1 MAMNIEDLTGIIGG
15 FRSYNSG
22 TDTKDTKDTIKAA
35 PKKETVAK
43 KTVKSVNT
51 ANPGFD
57 GPVNKKKVTV
67 NAHPTQKPVVES
79 VVESVKGTEPIDP
92 FVASSSKK
100 TTSTFR
106 SPVSVDDLEKS
117 KAKVQAVVDA
127 LKKSKTSTLKS
138 KEAYKEATLGRKG
151 EYDSVDNVIEAY
163 NKAGD
168 LGEVAVH
175 ETPEER
181 YFATFVNNGSRKTY
195 TGNAFSRY
203 TGKEIGDKV
212 STRNYKIGDERKSVS
227 YKVPEGAELFRKD
240 SLTGDPVYM
249 LRLSDGTEV
258 PAEEAT
264 EQEHDEYKSR
274 VREVDEI
281 KNAFNFAAGMNK
293 AVSRAAYAA
302 AMNNFMSEANLSD
315 EQVDTLLDKLDDSTL
330 DKFRVAT
337 AMDQDPILMENLQ
350 KARQQEGKMAKAA
363 VALYDKFYSAA
374 LDKLVQAA
382 GRDTLKKA
390 KKEDRELRRIHD
402 KAYDKY
408 LDSLGD
414 PRERTVDVE
423 YDSSVAPGYNYTFNV
438 HGSINGSGTA
448 GIFVGRVEDSLP
460 GETMRDGEGGHVP
473 IPEGSKILR
482 LYRYT
487 KDYGAGA
494 KPVMGALLDLDHFG
508 GDYDKARD
516 AAVNAIKG
524 GLEGHTGTLEESDKL
539 ENLKIRQAQ
548 KDYVREYIDKQ
559 AKDLYEEEFG
569 KALESTGKTIEGED
583 VRTGLTDKQRANLI
597 RRIARFGLSIDPNTD
612 KVVDIDD
619 PRAIKWEKLAQYESA
634 KKQLIG
640 KMTED
645 QILWELKHERGEISD
660 EEYQTRYD
668 PDGRYIYTEKS
679 AGGKGKTY
687 AKSAEALSKAKTN
700 SKDSRFKKKTAVKER
715 RGAQGSM
722 ESLGNLG
729 ALFSAARGGELTG
742 LKEEKKR

>member
-22 TDTKDTKDTIKAA
+22 TGTKDTKDT
-35 PKKETVAK
+35 PKPT
-43 KTVKSVNT
+43 NT
-51 ANPGFD
+51 Y
-57 GPVNKKKVTV
+57 
-67 NAHPTQKPVVES
+67 
-79 VVESVKGTEPIDP
+79 
-92 FVASSSKK
+92 VASSSKRVK
-100 TTSTFR
+100 EPFHS
-106 SPVSVDDLEKS
+106 SVSADDLEKS
-117 KAKVQAVVDA
+117 KAKVRAVVEA
-127 LKKSKTSTLKS
+127 LKKSKTDALKS

-163 NKAGD
+163 NKADD

-181 YFATFVNNGSRKTY
+181 YFASFVNNGSRKTY

-212 STRNYKIGDERKSVS
+212 STRNYKIGDKRKSVS

-281 KNAFNFAAGMNK
+281 KNAFNFAAGINK

-302 AMNNFMSEANLSD
+302 AMNDFMSEANLSD
-315 EQVDTLLDKLDDSTL
+315 EQVDILLDKLDDSTL
-330 DKFRVAT
+330 SKFRVAT
-337 AMDQDPILMENLQ
+337 EMDQDPILMENLQ
-350 KARQQEGKMAKAA
+350 KARQQGGKMAKAA
-363 VALYDKFYSAA
+363 TTLYDKFYAA
-374 LDKLVQAA
+374 AIDKLVQAA
-382 GRDTLKKA
+382 GRDALKKA
-390 KKEDRELRRIHD
+390 KKEDRELRRVHAKEYD
-402 KAYDKY
+402 AY
-408 LDSLGD
+408 LNSLGD
-414 PRERTVDVE
+414 PRERTVGVK
-423 YDSSVAPGYNYTFNV
+423 SSVAPGYDYTFSV

-448 GIFVGRVEDSLP
+448 GTFVGRVEDSLP
-460 GETMRDGEGGHVP
+460 GETMRDGNGGHVP

-742 LKEEKKR
+742 FKEEKKR

>member
-22 TDTKDTKDTIKAA
+22 TDTKDTTKPTNTYVVSNSKGV
-35 PKKETVAK
+35 KE
-43 KTVKSVNT
+43 
-51 ANPGFD
+51 P
-57 GPVNKKKVTV
+57 
-67 NAHPTQKPVVES
+67 
-79 VVESVKGTEPIDP
+79 
-92 FVASSSKK
+92 
-100 TTSTFR
+100 FR
-106 SPVSVDDLEKS
+106 SSVSADDLEKS
-117 KAKVQAVVDA
+117 KAKVRAVVEA
-127 LKKSKTSTLKS
+127 LKKSKTDALKS

-163 NKAGD
+163 NKADD

-181 YFATFVNNGSRKTY
+181 YFASFVNNGSRKAY
-195 TGNAFSRY
+195 TGKAFSRY
-203 TGKEIGDKV
+203 TGKEIGGKV
-212 STRNYKIGDERKSVS
+212 STRNYKIGDERKSVSYKVPEGAELFRKDS

-281 KNAFNFAAGMNK
+281 KNAFNFAASMNK

-302 AMNNFMSEANLSD
+302 AMNDFMSEANLSD

-330 DKFRVAT
+330 SKFRVAT
-337 AMDQDPILMENLQ
+337 EMDQDPILMENLQ
-350 KARQQEGKMAKAA
+350 KARRQRGKMAKAA
-363 VALYDKFYSAA
+363 TALYDKFYAA
-374 LDKLVQAA
+374 AIDKLVQAA
-382 GRDTLKKA
+382 GRDALKNA
-390 KKEDRELRRIHD
+390 KKEDRELRSVHAKEYD
-402 KAYDKY
+402 AY
-408 LDSLGD
+408 LNSLGD
-414 PRERTVDVE
+414 PRERIADVK
-423 YDSSVAPGYNYTFNV
+423 SSVVPGYDYTFSV

-448 GIFVGRVEDSLP
+448 GTFVGRVEDSLP
-460 GETMRDGEGGHVP
+460 GETMRDGNGGRVP

-494 KPVMGALLDLDHFG
+494 KPVMEALLDLDHFG
-508 GDYDKARD
+508 GDYDKAMD

-548 KDYVREYIDKQ
+548 KDYVREYIGKQ

-569 KALESTGKTIEGED
+569 KPLESMGKTIEGED

-597 RRIARFGLSIDPNTD
+597 RRIARFDLSIDPSTD

-619 PRAIKWEKLAQYESA
+619 PRAIKWEKLAQYKSA

-645 QILWELKHERGEISD
+645 QILWELKHKRGEISD

-687 AKSAEALSKAKTN
+687 AKSAEALSKAKAN

-742 LKEEKKR
+742 FKEEKKR

>member
-22 TDTKDTKDTIKAA
+22 TDTKDTKDTTK
-35 PKKETVAK
+35 PTNTYVVSNSKGVKE
-43 KTVKSVNT
+43 
-51 ANPGFD
+51 P
-57 GPVNKKKVTV
+57 
-67 NAHPTQKPVVES
+67 
-79 VVESVKGTEPIDP
+79 
-92 FVASSSKK
+92 
-100 TTSTFR
+100 FR
-106 SPVSVDDLEKS
+106 SSVSADDLEKS
-117 KAKVQAVVDA
+117 KAKVRAVVEA
-127 LKKSKTSTLKS
+127 LKKSKTDALKS

-163 NKAGD
+163 NKADD

-181 YFATFVNNGSRKTY
+181 YFASFVNNGSRKAY
-195 TGNAFSRY
+195 TGKAFSRY
-203 TGKEIGDKV
+203 TGKEIGGKV

-281 KNAFNFAAGMNK
+281 KNAFNFAASMNK

-302 AMNNFMSEANLSD
+302 AMNDFMSEANLSD

-330 DKFRVAT
+330 SKFRVAT
-337 AMDQDPILMENLQ
+337 EMDQDPILMENLQ
-350 KARQQEGKMAKAA
+350 KARRQRGKMAKAA
-363 VALYDKFYSAA
+363 TALYDKFYAA
-374 LDKLVQAA
+374 AIDKLVQAA
-382 GRDTLKKA
+382 GRDALKNA
-390 KKEDRELRRIHD
+390 KKEDRELRSVHAKEYD
-402 KAYDKY
+402 AY
-408 LDSLGD
+408 LNSLGD
-414 PRERTVDVE
+414 PRERIADVK
-423 YDSSVAPGYNYTFNV
+423 SSVVPGYDYTFSV

-448 GIFVGRVEDSLP
+448 GTFVGRVEDSLP
-460 GETMRDGEGGHVP
+460 GETMRDGNGGRVP

-494 KPVMGALLDLDHFG
+494 KPVMEALLDLDHFG
-508 GDYDKARD
+508 GDYDKAMD

-548 KDYVREYIDKQ
+548 KDYVREYIGKQ

-569 KALESTGKTIEGED
+569 KPLESMGKTIEGED

-597 RRIARFGLSIDPNTD
+597 RRIARFDLSIDPSTD

-619 PRAIKWEKLAQYESA
+619 PRAIKWEKLAQYKSA

-645 QILWELKHERGEISD
+645 QILWELKHKRGEISD

-687 AKSAEALSKAKTN
+687 AKSAEALSKAKAN

-742 LKEEKKR
+742 FKEEKKR

>member
-22 TDTKDTKDTIKAA
+22 TKDTKDTIK
-35 PKKETVAK
+35 PT
-43 KTVKSVNT
+43 NT
-51 ANPGFD
+51 Y
-57 GPVNKKKVTV
+57 
-67 NAHPTQKPVVES
+67 
-79 VVESVKGTEPIDP
+79 
-92 FVASSSKK
+92 VASSSKGIK
-100 TTSTFR
+100 EPFHS
-106 SPVSVDDLEKS
+106 SVSADDLEKS
-117 KAKVQAVVDA
+117 KAKVRAVVEA
-127 LKKSKTSTLKS
+127 LKKSKTDALKS

-163 NKAGD
+163 NKADD

-181 YFATFVNNGSRKTY
+181 YFASFVNNGSRKTY

-212 STRNYKIGDERKSVS
+212 NTRNYKIGDERKSVS

-302 AMNNFMSEANLSD
+302 AMNDFMSGANLSD
-315 EQVDTLLDKLDDSTL
+315 EQVDILLDKLDDSTL
-330 DKFRVAT
+330 SKFRVAT
-337 AMDQDPILMENLQ
+337 EMDQDPILMENLR
-350 KARQQEGKMAKAA
+350 KARRQGGKMAKAA
-363 VALYDKFYSAA
+363 TALYDKFYAA
-374 LDKLVQAA
+374 AIDKLVQAA
-382 GRDTLKKA
+382 GRDALKKA
-390 KKEDRELRRIHD
+390 KEEDRDLRSIHAKEYD
-402 KAYDKY
+402 AY
-408 LDSLGD
+408 LNSLGD
-414 PRERTVDVE
+414 PRERTVDVK
-423 YDSSVAPGYNYTFNV
+423 SSVAPGYDYTFNV

-448 GIFVGRVEDSLP
+448 GTFVGRIEDSLP
-460 GETMRDGEGGHVP
+460 GETMRDGEGGRVP

-524 GLEGHTGTLEESDKL
+524 GLEGHTGTLEESDTL

-548 KDYVREYIDKQ
+548 KDYVRGYIDKQ

-597 RRIARFGLSIDPNTD
+597 RRIARFGLSIDPSTD

-619 PRAIKWEKLAQYESA
+619 PRALKWEKLAQYESA

-645 QILWELKHERGEISD
+645 QILWELKHKRGEISD
-660 EEYQTRYD
+660 KEYQTRYD

-687 AKSAEALSKAKTN
+687 AKSAEALSKAKAN

>member
-22 TDTKDTKDTIKAA
+22 TGTKDTKDTKDITK
-35 PKKETVAK
+35 PT
-43 KTVKSVNT
+43 NT
-51 ANPGFD
+51 Y
-57 GPVNKKKVTV
+57 
-67 NAHPTQKPVVES
+67 
-79 VVESVKGTEPIDP
+79 
-92 FVASSSKK
+92 VASSSKRVK
-100 TTSTFR
+100 EPFR
-106 SPVSVDDLEKS
+106 SSVSADDLEKS
-117 KAKVQAVVDA
+117 KAKVRAVVEA
-127 LKKSKTSTLKS
+127 LKKSKTDALKS
-138 KEAYKEATLGRKG
+138 KEAYKGATLGRKG

-163 NKAGD
+163 NKADD

-181 YFATFVNNGSRKTY
+181 YFASFVNNGSRKAY
-195 TGNAFSRY
+195 TGKAFSRY
-203 TGKEIGDKV
+203 TGKEIGGKV
-212 STRNYKIGDERKSVS
+212 STRNYKIGDERKSVSYKVPEGAELFRKDS

-274 VREVDEI
+274 VREIDEI
-281 KNAFNFAAGMNK
+281 KNAFNFAASMNK

-302 AMNNFMSEANLSD
+302 AMNDFMSEANLND

-330 DKFRVAT
+330 SKFRVAT
-337 AMDQDPILMENLQ
+337 EMDQDPILMENLQ

-363 VALYDKFYSAA
+363 TALYDKFYAA
-374 LDKLVQAA
+374 ATDKLVQAA
-382 GRDTLKKA
+382 GRDALKKA
-390 KKEDRELRRIHD
+390 KKEDRELRRIHAKEYD
-402 KAYDKY
+402 AY
-408 LDSLGD
+408 LNSLGD
-414 PRERTVDVE
+414 PRERTVDVK
-423 YDSSVAPGYNYTFNV
+423 SSVAPGYDYTFSV

-448 GIFVGRVEDSLP
+448 GTFVGRVEDSLP
-460 GETMRDGEGGHVP
+460 GETMRDGNGGRVP

-494 KPVMGALLDLDHFG
+494 KPVMEALLDLDHFG

-569 KALESTGKTIEGED
+569 KALTSMGKTIEGED

-687 AKSAEALSKAKTN
+687 AKSAEALDKAKAN

-742 LKEEKKR
+742 FKEEKKR

>member
-1 MAMNIEDLTGIIGG
+1 MAIDMSDLTGIIGE

-22 TDTKDTKDTIKAA
+22 ADTEDTKDTIKAE
-35 PKKETVAK
+35 PKKEPVVK
-43 KTVKSVNT
+43 KTVTPVNT

-67 NAHPTQKPVVES
+67 NAHPTQKPVAEP
-79 VVESVKGTEPIDP
+79 VKETAHIDP
-92 FVASSSKK
+92 FVASNSKK
-100 TTSTFR
+100 ATSTFH
-106 SPVSVDDLEKS
+106 SPVSADDLKKS

-127 LKKSKTSTLKS
+127 LKKSKTGALKS
-138 KEAYKEATLGRKG
+138 KEVYKEATLGRKG

-163 NKAGD
+163 NRADD

-315 EQVDTLLDKLDDSTL
+315 EQVDALLDKLDDSTL

-337 AMDQDPILMENLQ
+337 EMDQDPILMENLQ

-363 VALYDKFYSAA
+363 VALYDKFYDTAI
-374 LDKLVQAA
+374 DKLVQAA
-382 GRDTLKKA
+382 GRDALKKV
-390 KKEDRELRRIHD
+390 KKEDRELRRTHD

-408 LDSLGD
+408 LDNLGD
-414 PRERTVDVE
+414 PKERTVNVE
-423 YDSSVAPGYNYTFNV
+423 YDSSVAPGYNYTFKVN
-438 HGSINGSGTA
+438 GSINGSGTA
-448 GIFVGRVEDSLP
+448 GTFVGRIEDSLP
-460 GETMRDGEGGHVP
+460 GETMRDGEGGRVP

-482 LYRYT
+482 LYRY
-487 KDYGAGA
+487 KEDSGAGA

-569 KALESTGKTIEGED
+569 KPLESTGKTKEGEE

-597 RRIARFGLSIDPNTD
+597 RRIARFGLSIDPSTD

-619 PRAIKWEKLAQYESA
+619 PRAIKWEKLAQYKSA
-634 KKQLIG
+634 KNQLIG

-679 AGGKGKTY
+679 AGGKGKAY
-687 AKSAEALSKAKTN
+687 AKSAEALSKAKAN
-700 SKDSRFKKKTAVKER
+700 SKDSRLKKKTAVKER

-742 LKEEKKR
+742 FKEEKKR

>member
-1 MAMNIEDLTGIIGG
+1 MAMNIEDITGIVGG

-22 TDTKDTKDTIKAA
+22 TDTKDTKDTTK
-35 PKKETVAK
+35 PT
-43 KTVKSVNT
+43 NT
-51 ANPGFD
+51 Y
-57 GPVNKKKVTV
+57 
-67 NAHPTQKPVVES
+67 
-79 VVESVKGTEPIDP
+79 
-92 FVASSSKK
+92 VASSSKGVK
-100 TTSTFR
+100 EPFR
-106 SPVSVDDLEKS
+106 SSVSADDLEKS
-117 KAKVQAVVDA
+117 KAKVQAVVEA
-127 LKKSKTSTLKS
+127 LKKSKTGALKS
-138 KEAYKEATLGRKG
+138 KEAYKGATLGRKG

-163 NKAGD
+163 NKADD

-181 YFATFVNNGSRKTY
+181 YFASFVNNGSRKTY

-227 YKVPEGAELFRKD
+227 YKVPKGAKLFRKVSDGTDGTEGVELFRKD

-264 EQEHDEYKSR
+264 EQERDEYKSR

-281 KNAFNFAAGMNK
+281 KNAFNFAASMNK
-293 AVSRAAYAA
+293 AISRAAYAA

-315 EQVDTLLDKLDDSTL
+315 KQADTLLDKLDDSTL

-337 AMDQDPILMENLQ
+337 EMDQDPILMENLQ

-363 VALYDKFYSAA
+363 VALYDKFYAA
-374 LDKLVQAA
+374 AIDKLVQAA
-382 GRDTLKKA
+382 GRDALKQA
-390 KKEDRELRRIHD
+390 KKEDRELRRIHAKEYD
-402 KAYDKY
+402 AY
-408 LDSLGD
+408 LNSLGD
-414 PRERTVDVE
+414 PRERVAKVKS
-423 YDSSVAPGYNYTFNV
+423 SSVPGYDYTFSV
-438 HGSINGSGTA
+438 QGSINGSGTA
-448 GIFVGRVEDSLP
+448 GTFVGRIEDSLP
-460 GETMRDGEGGHVP
+460 GETMRDGNGGRVP

-487 KDYGAGA
+487 KDGGAGA

-508 GDYDKARD
+508 GDYAKARD
-516 AAVNAIKG
+516 AAVNAITG
-524 GLEGHTGTLEESDKL
+524 GLEGHTGTLEESDRL

-569 KALESTGKTIEGED
+569 KALESTGKTKEGEE
-583 VRTGLTDKQRANLI
+583 VRTGLTDKQRASLI

-687 AKSAEALSKAKTN
+687 AKSAEALSKAKAN

-742 LKEEKKR
+742 FKEEKKR

>member
-1 MAMNIEDLTGIIGG
+1 MAMNIEDITGIVGG

-22 TDTKDTKDTIKAA
+22 TGTKDTKDTKDTTK
-35 PKKETVAK
+35 PT
-43 KTVKSVNT
+43 NT
-51 ANPGFD
+51 YA
-57 GPVNKKKVTV
+57 V
-67 NAHPTQKPVVES
+67 
-79 VVESVKGTEPIDP
+79 
-92 FVASSSKK
+92 SSSKRVK
-100 TTSTFR
+100 EPFHS
-106 SPVSVDDLEKS
+106 SVSAEDLEKS
-117 KAKVQAVVDA
+117 KAKVRAVVEA
-127 LKKSKTSTLKS
+127 LKKSKTDALKS
-138 KEAYKEATLGRKG
+138 KETYKEATLGRKG
-151 EYDSVDNVIEAY
+151 EYDSVDNAIEAY
-163 NKAGD
+163 NKADD

-203 TGKEIGDKV
+203 TGKELGGKV
-212 STRNYKIGDERKSVS
+212 NTRNYKIGDERKSVS

-264 EQEHDEYKSR
+264 EQEHDEYKGR
-274 VREVDEI
+274 VKEVDEI

-293 AVSRAAYAA
+293 AISRAAYAA
-302 AMNNFMSEANLSD
+302 AMNNFMSEANLND
-315 EQVDTLLDKLDDSTL
+315 EQADILLDKLDDSTL
-330 DKFRVAT
+330 NKFRVAT
-337 AMDQDPILMENLQ
+337 EMDQDPILMENLQ

-363 VALYDKFYSAA
+363 VALYDKFYDAA
-374 LDKLVQAA
+374 IDKLVQAA
-382 GRDTLKKA
+382 GRDALKKA
-390 KKEDRELRRIHD
+390 KKEDRELRRIHAKEYD
-402 KAYDKY
+402 AY
-408 LDSLGD
+408 LNSLGD
-414 PRERTVDVE
+414 PRERTVDVK
-423 YDSSVAPGYNYTFNV
+423 SSVAPGYDYTFNV

-448 GIFVGRVEDSLP
+448 GTFVGRVEDSLP
-460 GETMRDGEGGHVP
+460 GETMRDGNGGRVP
-473 IPEGSKILR
+473 MPEGSKVLR

-487 KDYGAGA
+487 KSGGAGA
-494 KPVMGALLDLDHFG
+494 KPVMEALLDLDHFG
-508 GDYDKARD
+508 GDYNKARD
-516 AAVNAIKG
+516 AAVNAVKG

-539 ENLKIRQAQ
+539 ENLKIRKAQ

-569 KALESTGKTIEGED
+569 KPLESMGRTVEGED

-634 KKQLIG
+634 KNQLIG

-668 PDGRYIYTEKS
+668 PEGRYIYTEKS

-687 AKSAEALSKAKTN
+687 AKSAEALSKAKAN
-700 SKDSRFKKKTAVKER
+700 SKDSRFKKKTAVNER

-722 ESLGNLG
+722 ESLSSLG

-742 LKEEKKR
+742 IKEEKKR

>member
-1 MAMNIEDLTGIIGG
+1 MAMNIEDITGIVGG

-22 TDTKDTKDTIKAA
+22 TGTKDTKDTKDT
-35 PKKETVAK
+35 T
-43 KTVKSVNT
+43 KSTNT
-51 ANPGFD
+51 Y
-57 GPVNKKKVTV
+57 
-67 NAHPTQKPVVES
+67 
-79 VVESVKGTEPIDP
+79 
-92 FVASSSKK
+92 VASSSKRVK
-100 TTSTFR
+100 EPFR
-106 SPVSVDDLEKS
+106 SSVSADDLEKS
-117 KAKVQAVVDA
+117 KAKVRAVVEA
-127 LKKSKTSTLKS
+127 LKKSKTDALKS

-163 NKAGD
+163 NKADD

-181 YFATFVNNGSRKTY
+181 YFASFVNNGSRKTY

-203 TGKEIGDKV
+203 TGKEIGNKV

-330 DKFRVAT
+330 SKFRVAT
-337 AMDQDPILMENLQ
+337 EMDQDPVLMENLQ

-363 VALYDKFYSAA
+363 VALYDKFYDAA
-374 LDKLVQAA
+374 IDKLVQAA
-382 GRDTLKKA
+382 GRDVLKKV
-390 KKEDRELRRIHD
+390 KKEDRELRRTHA
-402 KAYDKY
+402 KEYDAY

-414 PRERTVDVE
+414 PRERTVDVK
-423 YDSSVAPGYNYTFNV
+423 SSVAPGYDYTFNV

-448 GIFVGRVEDSLP
+448 GTFVGRVEDSLP
-460 GETMRDGEGGHVP
+460 GETMRDGNGGRVP
-473 IPEGSKILR
+473 MPEGSKVLR
-482 LYRYT
+482 LYKYT
-487 KDYGAGA
+487 KDGGAGA
-494 KPVMGALLDLDHFG
+494 KPVMEALLDLDRFG
-508 GDYDKARD
+508 GDYDKAMN

-524 GLEGHTGTLEESDKL
+524 GLHGHTGTLEESDKL

-569 KALESTGKTIEGED
+569 KPLESTGKTKEGEE

-687 AKSAEALSKAKTN
+687 AKSTEALFKAKAN

-715 RGAQGSM
+715 HGAQGSM

-729 ALFSAARGGELTG
+729 ALFSAARGGELIG
-742 LKEEKKR
+742 FKEEKKR

>member
-22 TDTKDTKDTIKAA
+22 TDTKDTKDTKDITK
-35 PKKETVAK
+35 PT
-43 KTVKSVNT
+43 NT
-51 ANPGFD
+51 Y
-57 GPVNKKKVTV
+57 
-67 NAHPTQKPVVES
+67 
-79 VVESVKGTEPIDP
+79 
-92 FVASSSKK
+92 VASSSKRVK
-100 TTSTFR
+100 EPFHS
-106 SPVSVDDLEKS
+106 SVSADDLEKS
-117 KAKVQAVVDA
+117 KAKVRAVVEA
-127 LKKSKTSTLKS
+127 LKKSKTDALKS
-138 KEAYKEATLGRKG
+138 KEVYKEATLGRKG

-163 NKAGD
+163 NKADD

-181 YFATFVNNGSRKTY
+181 YFASFVNNGSRKTY

-249 LRLSDGTEV
+249 IRLSDGTEV

-302 AMNNFMSEANLSD
+302 AMNDFMSEANLSD

-330 DKFRVAT
+330 SKFKVAT
-337 AMDQDPILMENLQ
+337 EMDQDPILMENLQ

-363 VALYDKFYSAA
+363 TALYDKFYAA
-374 LDKLVQAA
+374 AIDKLVQAA
-382 GRDTLKKA
+382 GRDALKKV
-390 KKEDRELRRIHD
+390 KKEDRELRRVHAKEYD
-402 KAYDKY
+402 AY
-408 LDSLGD
+408 LNSLGD
-414 PRERTVDVE
+414 PRERTVDVK
-423 YDSSVAPGYNYTFNV
+423 SSVAPGYDYTFNV

-448 GIFVGRVEDSLP
+448 GTFVGRVEDSLP
-460 GETMRDGEGGHVP
+460 GETMRDGEGGRVP
-473 IPEGSKILR
+473 MPEGSKVLR

-494 KPVMGALLDLDHFG
+494 KPVMEALLDLDHFG

-569 KALESTGKTIEGED
+569 KALESTGKTIEGDD

-687 AKSAEALSKAKTN
+687 AKSAEALSKAKAN
-700 SKDSRFKKKTAVKER
+700 SKDSRFNKKTAAKER

-742 LKEEKKR
+742 FKEGKKR

>member
-1 MAMNIEDLTGIIGG
+1 M
-15 FRSYNSG
+15 
-22 TDTKDTKDTIKAA
+22 
-35 PKKETVAK
+35 
-43 KTVKSVNT
+43 
-51 ANPGFD
+51 
-57 GPVNKKKVTV
+57 
-67 NAHPTQKPVVES
+67 
-79 VVESVKGTEPIDP
+79 DP
-92 FVASSSKK
+92 FVASNSKK
-100 TTSTFR
+100 VMNTFR
-106 SPVSVDDLEKS
+106 SPVSADDLEKS
-117 KAKVQAVVDA
+117 RAKVQAVVDA
-127 LKKSKTSTLKS
+127 LKKSKAGTLKS

-163 NKAGD
+163 NKAND

-227 YKVPEGAELFRKD
+227 YKVPEGAELFRKA

-264 EQEHDEYKSR
+264 EHEHDEYKNR

-315 EQVDTLLDKLDDSTL
+315 EQVDALLDKLDNSTL

-337 AMDQDPILMENLQ
+337 EMDQDPILMENLQ
-350 KARQQEGKMAKAA
+350 KARQQDGKMAKAA
-363 VALYDKFYSAA
+363 VALYDKFYATA
-374 LDKLVQAA
+374 IDKLTQAA
-382 GRDTLKKA
+382 GRDALKKA
-390 KKEDRELRRIHD
+390 KKEDRELRKMHD

-448 GIFVGRVEDSLP
+448 GTFVGRIEDSLP
-460 GETMRDGEGGHVP
+460 GETMRDGEGGRVP

-487 KDYGAGA
+487 KDGGAGA
-494 KPVMGALLDLDHFG
+494 KPVMGALLDLDRFG

-516 AAVNAIKG
+516 AAVNAVKG
-524 GLEGHTGTLEESDKL
+524 GLEGHTGTLEESDRL
-539 ENLKIRQAQ
+539 ENLKIRKAQ

-569 KALESTGKTIEGED
+569 KPLESMGKTKEGEE

-597 RRIARFGLSIDPNTD
+597 RRIAKFGLSIDPNTD

-634 KKQLIG
+634 KGQLIG

-668 PDGRYIYTEKS
+668 PEGRYIYTEKS

-687 AKSAEALSKAKTN
+687 AKSDEALAKAKTN
-700 SKDSRFKKKTAVKER
+700 SKDSRLKKKTAVKER

-742 LKEEKKR
+742 FREEKKR

>member
-22 TDTKDTKDTIKAA
+22 TGTKDTKDTTK
-35 PKKETVAK
+35 PT
-43 KTVKSVNT
+43 NT
-51 ANPGFD
+51 Y
-57 GPVNKKKVTV
+57 
-67 NAHPTQKPVVES
+67 
-79 VVESVKGTEPIDP
+79 
-92 FVASSSKK
+92 VASSSKRVK
-100 TTSTFR
+100 EPFR
-106 SPVSVDDLEKS
+106 SSVSADDLEKS
-117 KAKVQAVVDA
+117 KAKVRAVVEA
-127 LKKSKTSTLKS
+127 LKKSKTDALKS

-163 NKAGD
+163 NKADD

-181 YFATFVNNGSRKTY
+181 YFASFVNNGSRKAY
-195 TGNAFSRY
+195 TVNAFSRY
-203 TGKEIGDKV
+203 TGKKIEDKL
-212 STRNYKIGDERKSVS
+212 STRNDKIGDERKSVS

-258 PAEEAT
+258 PAEEVT

-302 AMNNFMSEANLSD
+302 AMNDFMSEANLSD

-330 DKFRVAT
+330 SKFRVAT
-337 AMDQDPILMENLQ
+337 EMDQDPILMENLQ

-363 VALYDKFYSAA
+363 TALYDKFYAA
-374 LDKLVQAA
+374 AIDKLVQAA
-382 GRDTLKKA
+382 GRDALKKA
-390 KKEDRELRRIHD
+390 KKEDRELRRIHAKEYD
-402 KAYDKY
+402 AY
-408 LDSLGD
+408 LNSLGD
-414 PRERTVDVE
+414 PRERTVDVK
-423 YDSSVAPGYNYTFNV
+423 SSVAPGYDYTFSV

-448 GIFVGRVEDSLP
+448 GTFVGRVEDSLP
-460 GETMRDGEGGHVP
+460 GETMRDGNGGRVP

-494 KPVMGALLDLDHFG
+494 KPVMEALLDLDHFG

-559 AKDLYEEEFG
+559 GKDLYEEEFG
-569 KALESTGKTIEGED
+569 KALTSMGKTIEGED

-645 QILWELKHERGEISD
+645 QILWELKHGRGEISD

-687 AKSAEALSKAKTN
+687 AKSAEALSKAKAN
-700 SKDSRFKKKTAVKER
+700 SKDSRFKKKTAVNER

-742 LKEEKKR
+742 FKEEKKR

>member
-22 TDTKDTKDTIKAA
+22 TGTKDTKDTTK
-35 PKKETVAK
+35 PT
-43 KTVKSVNT
+43 NT
-51 ANPGFD
+51 Y
-57 GPVNKKKVTV
+57 
-67 NAHPTQKPVVES
+67 
-79 VVESVKGTEPIDP
+79 
-92 FVASSSKK
+92 VASSSKRVK
-100 TTSTFR
+100 EPFR
-106 SPVSVDDLEKS
+106 SSVSADDLEKS
-117 KAKVQAVVDA
+117 KAKVRAVVEA
-127 LKKSKTSTLKS
+127 LKKSKTDALKS

-163 NKAGD
+163 NKADD

-181 YFATFVNNGSRKTY
+181 YFASFVNNGSRKAY

-203 TGKEIGDKV
+203 TGKEIEDKV

-281 KNAFNFAAGMNK
+281 KNAFNFAASMNK

-302 AMNNFMSEANLSD
+302 AMNDFMSEANLSD

-330 DKFRVAT
+330 SKFRVAT
-337 AMDQDPILMENLQ
+337 EMDQDPILMENLQ
-350 KARQQEGKMAKAA
+350 KARQQEGKMTKAA
-363 VALYDKFYSAA
+363 TALYDKFYAA
-374 LDKLVQAA
+374 AIDKLVQAA
-382 GRDTLKKA
+382 GKDALKNA
-390 KKEDRELRRIHD
+390 KKEDRELRRVHAKEYD
-402 KAYDKY
+402 AY
-408 LDSLGD
+408 LNSLGD
-414 PRERTVDVE
+414 PRERTVDVK
-423 YDSSVAPGYNYTFNV
+423 SSVAPGYDYTFSV

-448 GIFVGRVEDSLP
+448 GTFVGRVEDSLP
-460 GETMRDGEGGHVP
+460 GETMRDGNGGRVP

-494 KPVMGALLDLDHFG
+494 KPVMEALLDLDHFG

-548 KDYVREYIDKQ
+548 KDYVRGYIDKQ

-569 KALESTGKTIEGED
+569 KALTSMGKTIEGED

-597 RRIARFGLSIDPNTD
+597 RRIASFGLSIDPNTD

-687 AKSAEALSKAKTN
+687 AKSAEALSKAKAN

-742 LKEEKKR
+742 FKEEKKR

>member
-1 MAMNIEDLTGIIGG
+1 MAMNIEDITGIVGG

-22 TDTKDTKDTIKAA
+22 TGTKDTKDTKDTTK
-35 PKKETVAK
+35 PT
-43 KTVKSVNT
+43 NT
-51 ANPGFD
+51 
-57 GPVNKKKVTV
+57 
-67 NAHPTQKPVVES
+67 S
-79 VVESVKGTEPIDP
+79 VV
-92 FVASSSKK
+92 SSSKRVK
-100 TTSTFR
+100 EPFR
-106 SPVSVDDLEKS
+106 SSVSADDLEKS
-117 KAKVQAVVDA
+117 KAKVRAVVEA
-127 LKKSKTSTLKS
+127 LKKSKTDALKS

-163 NKAGD
+163 NKADD

-181 YFATFVNNGSRKTY
+181 YFASFVNNGSRKTY

-203 TGKEIGDKV
+203 TGKEIGNKV

-330 DKFRVAT
+330 SKFRVAT
-337 AMDQDPILMENLQ
+337 EMDQDPILMENLQ
-350 KARQQEGKMAKAA
+350 KARQQEGKNAKAA
-363 VALYDKFYSAA
+363 VALYDKFYDAA
-374 LDKLVQAA
+374 IDKLVQAA
-382 GRDTLKKA
+382 GRDALKKV
-390 KKEDRELRRIHD
+390 KKEDRELRRIHAKEYD
-402 KAYDKY
+402 AY
-408 LDSLGD
+408 LNSLGD
-414 PRERTVDVE
+414 PRERTVDVK
-423 YDSSVAPGYNYTFNV
+423 SSVAPGYDYTFNV

-448 GIFVGRVEDSLP
+448 GTFVGRVEDSLP
-460 GETMRDGEGGHVP
+460 GETMRDGNGGRVP
-473 IPEGSKILR
+473 MPEGSKVLR
-482 LYRYT
+482 LYKYT
-487 KDYGAGA
+487 KDGGAGA
-494 KPVMGALLDLDHFG
+494 KPVMEALLDLDRFG
-508 GDYDKARD
+508 GDYDKAMN
-516 AAVNAIKG
+516 AAVNAVKG
-524 GLEGHTGTLEESDKL
+524 GLHGHTGTLEESDKL

-569 KALESTGKTIEGED
+569 KPLEGMGKTKEGEE

-679 AGGKGKTY
+679 AGGKGKAY
-687 AKSAEALSKAKTN
+687 AKSTEALEKAKAN

-742 LKEEKKR
+742 FKEEKKR

>member
-22 TDTKDTKDTIKAA
+22 TGTKDTKDTKDTTK
-35 PKKETVAK
+35 PT
-43 KTVKSVNT
+43 NT
-51 ANPGFD
+51 Y
-57 GPVNKKKVTV
+57 
-67 NAHPTQKPVVES
+67 
-79 VVESVKGTEPIDP
+79 
-92 FVASSSKK
+92 VASSSKRVK
-100 TTSTFR
+100 EPFR
-106 SPVSVDDLEKS
+106 SSVSADDLEKS
-117 KAKVQAVVDA
+117 KAKVRAVVEA
-127 LKKSKTSTLKS
+127 LKKSKTDALKS

-163 NKAGD
+163 NKADD

-181 YFATFVNNGSRKTY
+181 YFASFVNNGSRKTY

-212 STRNYKIGDERKSVS
+212 STRNYKIGDERKSVSYKVPKGAELFRKDS

-281 KNAFNFAAGMNK
+281 KNAFNFAASMNK

-330 DKFRVAT
+330 SKFRVAT
-337 AMDQDPILMENLQ
+337 EMDQDPILMENLQ

-363 VALYDKFYSAA
+363 TALYDKFYAA
-374 LDKLVQAA
+374 ATDKLVQAA
-382 GRDTLKKA
+382 GRDALKKA
-390 KKEDRELRRIHD
+390 KKEDRDLRRIHA
-402 KAYDKY
+402 KEYDAY

-414 PRERTVDVE
+414 PRERIADVK
-423 YDSSVAPGYNYTFNV
+423 SSAVPGYDYTFSV

-448 GIFVGRVEDSLP
+448 GTFVGRVEDSLP
-460 GETMRDGEGGHVP
+460 GETMRDGNGGRVP

-524 GLEGHTGTLEESDKL
+524 GLEGHTGTLEESDNL

-687 AKSAEALSKAKTN
+687 AKSAEALSKAKAN

-742 LKEEKKR
+742 FKEEKKR

>member
-1 MAMNIEDLTGIIGG
+1 MAMDMNDLTGIIGG
-15 FRSYNSG
+15 FKSYNSDTDKTDK
-22 TDTKDTKDTIKAA
+22 TDTTDTTDITDTQQ
-35 PKKETVAK
+35 VVK
-43 KTVKSVNT
+43 KTV
-51 ANPGFD
+51 NP
-57 GPVNKKKVTV
+57 
-67 NAHPTQKPVVES
+67 A
-79 VVESVKGTEPIDP
+79 KGTKPTDP
-92 FVASSSKK
+92 FFS
-100 TTSTFR
+100 
-106 SPVSVDDLEKS
+106 VSADDLEKS
-117 KAKVQAVVDA
+117 KAKVRAVVEA
-127 LKKSKTSTLKS
+127 LKKSKTGALKS

-151 EYDSVDNVIEAY
+151 EYDSVDKVIEAY
-163 NKAGD
+163 NKADG

-181 YFATFVNNGSRKTY
+181 YFSTFVNNGSRKTY

-264 EQEHDEYKSR
+264 EQEHDEYKNR

-315 EQVDTLLDKLDDSTL
+315 EQVETLLDKLDDSTL
-330 DKFRVAT
+330 SKFRVAT
-337 AMDQDPILMENLQ
+337 EMDQDPILMENLQ
-350 KARQQEGKMAKAA
+350 KGRQQEGKWTKAA
-363 VALYDKFYSAA
+363 VALYDKFYDAA
-374 LDKLVQAA
+374 IDKLVQAA
-382 GRDTLKKA
+382 GRDVLKKA
-390 KKEDRELRRIHD
+390 KKEDRELRRTHAKEYD
-402 KAYDKY
+402 AY
-408 LDSLGD
+408 LNSLGD
-414 PRERTVDVE
+414 PRERTVNVK
-423 YDSSVAPGYNYTFNV
+423 SSIAPGYDYTFKV
-438 HGSINGSGTA
+438 QGSINGSGTA
-448 GIFVGRVEDSLP
+448 GTFVGRVEDSLP
-460 GETMRDGEGGHVP
+460 GETMRDGNGGRVP

-487 KDYGAGA
+487 KDGGAGA
-494 KPVMGALLDLDHFG
+494 KPVMGALLDLDRFG
-508 GDYDKARD
+508 GDYDKALN
-516 AAVNAIKG
+516 AAVNAIEG
-524 GLEGHTGTLEESDKL
+524 GLHGHTGTLEESDRL
-539 ENLKIRQAQ
+539 ENLRVRQAQ

-569 KALESTGKTIEGED
+569 KPLESTGKTKEGED

-687 AKSAEALSKAKTN
+687 AKSAEALSKAKAN

-722 ESLGNLG
+722 ESLSGLG

-742 LKEEKKR
+742 IKEEKKR

>member
-1 MAMNIEDLTGIIGG
+1 MAIDMSDLTGIIGG

-22 TDTKDTKDTIKAA
+22 TNTKDTIKAE
-35 PKKETVAK
+35 PKKEAVVK
-43 KTVKSVNT
+43 KTVKPVNT

-67 NAHPTQKPVVES
+67 NAYPTQKPVVEP
-79 VVESVKGTEPIDP
+79 VEGTEPIDP

-117 KAKVQAVVDA
+117 KARVQAVVDA

-163 NKAGD
+163 NKADD

-181 YFATFVNNGSRKTY
+181 YFATFVNNGSHKTY

-264 EQEHDEYKSR
+264 EQEHDEYKNR

-281 KNAFNFAAGMNK
+281 KNVFNFAAGMNK

-315 EQVDTLLDKLDDSTL
+315 EQVETLLDKLDDRTL
-330 DKFRVAT
+330 NKFKVAT
-337 AMDQDPILMENLQ
+337 EVDQDPILMENLQ
-350 KARQQEGKMAKAA
+350 KARQQDGKMAKAA
-363 VALYDKFYSAA
+363 VALYNKFYDTA
-374 LDKLVQAA
+374 LDKLTQAA
-382 GRDTLKKA
+382 GRDALKKA
-390 KKEDRELRRIHD
+390 KKEDRELRRKRD
-402 KAYDKY
+402 KEYDKY

-448 GIFVGRVEDSLP
+448 GTFVGRVEDALP
-460 GETMRDGEGGHVP
+460 GETMRDGEGGRVP
-473 IPEGSKILR
+473 MPEGSKVLR

-487 KDYGAGA
+487 EDSGAGA
-494 KPVMGALLDLDHFG
+494 KPVMSALLDLDHFG
-508 GDYDKARD
+508 GDYNKARD

-524 GLEGHTGTLEESDKL
+524 GLEGHTGTLEESDRL
-539 ENLKIRQAQ
+539 ENLKVRQAQ
-548 KDYVREYIDKQ
+548 KDYVRAYVGRQ

-569 KALESTGKTIEGED
+569 KPLESMGKTEEGED

-634 KKQLIG
+634 KNQLIG

-668 PDGRYIYTEKS
+668 PEGRYIYTEKS
-679 AGGKGKTY
+679 AGRKGKTY
-687 AKSAEALSKAKTN
+687 AKSDEALAKAKAN
-700 SKDSRFKKKTAVKER
+700 SRDSRFKKKTAVKER

-742 LKEEKKR
+742 FKEKKKK

>member
-1 MAMNIEDLTGIIGG
+1 MAMNIEDITGIVGG

-22 TDTKDTKDTIKAA
+22 TDTKDTKDTKDTTK
-35 PKKETVAK
+35 PT
-43 KTVKSVNT
+43 NT
-51 ANPGFD
+51 YA
-57 GPVNKKKVTV
+57 
-67 NAHPTQKPVVES
+67 
-79 VVESVKGTEPIDP
+79 
-92 FVASSSKK
+92 ASSSKRVK
-100 TTSTFR
+100 EPFHS
-106 SPVSVDDLEKS
+106 SVSADDLEKS
-117 KAKVQAVVDA
+117 KAKVRAVVEA
-127 LKKSKTSTLKS
+127 LKKSKTDALKS

-163 NKAGD
+163 NKADD

-181 YFATFVNNGSRKTY
+181 YFASFVNNGSRKTY

-203 TGKEIGDKV
+203 TGKEIGNKV

-281 KNAFNFAAGMNK
+281 KNAFNFAASMNK

-302 AMNNFMSEANLSD
+302 AMNNFMSKANLSD

-330 DKFRVAT
+330 SKFRVAT
-337 AMDQDPILMENLQ
+337 EMDQDPILMENLQ
-350 KARQQEGKMAKAA
+350 KARQQEGKNAKAA
-363 VALYDKFYSAA
+363 VALYDKFYDAA
-374 LDKLVQAA
+374 IDKLVQAA
-382 GRDTLKKA
+382 GRDALKKV
-390 KKEDRELRRIHD
+390 KKEDRELRRIHA
-402 KAYDKY
+402 KEYDAY

-414 PRERTVDVE
+414 PRERTVDVK
-423 YDSSVAPGYNYTFNV
+423 SSVAPGYDYTFNV

-448 GIFVGRVEDSLP
+448 GTFVGRVEDALP
-460 GETMRDGEGGHVP
+460 GETMRDGNGGRVP
-473 IPEGSKILR
+473 MPEGSKVLR

-487 KDYGAGA
+487 KNGGAGA
-494 KPVMGALLDLDHFG
+494 KPVMEALLDLDRFG
-508 GDYDKARD
+508 GDYDKAMN

-524 GLEGHTGTLEESDKL
+524 GLHGHTGTLEESDKL

-569 KALESTGKTIEGED
+569 KALESTGKTKEGEE

-660 EEYQTRYD
+660 EEYQARYD
-668 PDGRYIYTEKS
+668 PEGRYIYTEKS

-687 AKSAEALSKAKTN
+687 AKSTEALEKAKAN

-722 ESLGNLG
+722 ESLSGLG

-742 LKEEKKR
+742 IKEEKKR

>member
-1 MAMNIEDLTGIIGG
+1 MAMNIEDITGIVGG

-22 TDTKDTKDTIKAA
+22 TGTKDTKDTKDTTK
-35 PKKETVAK
+35 PT
-43 KTVKSVNT
+43 NT
-51 ANPGFD
+51 
-57 GPVNKKKVTV
+57 
-67 NAHPTQKPVVES
+67 S
-79 VVESVKGTEPIDP
+79 VV
-92 FVASSSKK
+92 SSSKRVK
-100 TTSTFR
+100 EPFHS
-106 SPVSVDDLEKS
+106 SVSADDLEKS
-117 KAKVQAVVDA
+117 KAKVRAVVEA
-127 LKKSKTSTLKS
+127 LKKSKTDALKS
-138 KEAYKEATLGRKG
+138 KEAYKEATSGRKG

-163 NKAGD
+163 NKADD

-181 YFATFVNNGSRKTY
+181 YFSTFVNNGSRKTY

-203 TGKEIGDKV
+203 TGKEIGGKV

-264 EQEHDEYKSR
+264 EQEHDEYKNR

-281 KNAFNFAAGMNK
+281 KNSFNFAAGMNK
-293 AVSRAAYAA
+293 AISRAAYAA
-302 AMNNFMSEANLSD
+302 AINNFMSEANLND
-315 EQVDTLLDKLDDSTL
+315 EQVDILLDKLDDSTL
-330 DKFRVAT
+330 NKFRVAT
-337 AMDQDPILMENLQ
+337 EMDQDPILMENLQ
-350 KARQQEGKMAKAA
+350 KARQQEGKNTKAA
-363 VALYDKFYSAA
+363 VALYDKFYDAA

-382 GRDTLKKA
+382 GRDALKKA
-390 KKEDRELRRIHD
+390 KKEDRELRRAHAKEYD
-402 KAYDKY
+402 AY
-408 LDSLGD
+408 LNSLGD
-414 PRERTVDVE
+414 PRERTVDVK
-423 YDSSVAPGYNYTFNV
+423 SSVAPGYDYTFNV

-448 GIFVGRVEDSLP
+448 GTFVGRVEDSLP
-460 GETMRDGEGGHVP
+460 GETMRDGNGGRVP
-473 IPEGSKILR
+473 MPEGSKILR

-487 KDYGAGA
+487 KDGGAGA
-494 KPVMGALLDLDHFG
+494 KPVMEALLDLDRFG
-508 GDYDKARD
+508 GDYDKAMN

-524 GLEGHTGTLEESDKL
+524 GLHGHTGTLEESDKL
-539 ENLKIRQAQ
+539 ENLKIRKAQ

-569 KALESTGKTIEGED
+569 KPLESMGKTIEGED

-634 KKQLIG
+634 KNQLIG

-687 AKSAEALSKAKTN
+687 AKSAEALSKAKAN
-700 SKDSRFKKKTAVKER
+700 SKDSRFKKKAAVKER

-742 LKEEKKR
+742 FKEEKKR

>member
-22 TDTKDTKDTIKAA
+22 TGTKDTKDTKDITK
-35 PKKETVAK
+35 PT
-43 KTVKSVNT
+43 NT
-51 ANPGFD
+51 Y
-57 GPVNKKKVTV
+57 
-67 NAHPTQKPVVES
+67 
-79 VVESVKGTEPIDP
+79 
-92 FVASSSKK
+92 VASSSKRVK
-100 TTSTFR
+100 EPFR
-106 SPVSVDDLEKS
+106 SSVSADDLEKS
-117 KAKVQAVVDA
+117 KAKVRAVVEA
-127 LKKSKTSTLKS
+127 LKKSKTDALKS
-138 KEAYKEATLGRKG
+138 KEAYKGATLGRKG

-163 NKAGD
+163 NKADD

-181 YFATFVNNGSRKTY
+181 YFASFVNNGSRKAY
-195 TGNAFSRY
+195 TGKAFSRY
-203 TGKEIGDKV
+203 TGKEIGGKV

-274 VREVDEI
+274 VREIDEI
-281 KNAFNFAAGMNK
+281 KNAFNFAASMNK

-302 AMNNFMSEANLSD
+302 AMNDFMSEANLND

-330 DKFRVAT
+330 SKFRVAT
-337 AMDQDPILMENLQ
+337 EMDQDPILMENLQ

-363 VALYDKFYSAA
+363 TALYDKFYAA
-374 LDKLVQAA
+374 ATDKLVQAA
-382 GRDTLKKA
+382 GRDALKKA
-390 KKEDRELRRIHD
+390 KKEDRELRRIHAKEYD
-402 KAYDKY
+402 AY
-408 LDSLGD
+408 LNSLGD
-414 PRERTVDVE
+414 PRERTVDVK
-423 YDSSVAPGYNYTFNV
+423 SSVAPGYDYTFSV

-448 GIFVGRVEDSLP
+448 GTFVGRVEDSLP
-460 GETMRDGEGGHVP
+460 GETMRDGNGGRVP

-494 KPVMGALLDLDHFG
+494 KPVMEALLDLDHFG

-569 KALESTGKTIEGED
+569 KALTSMGKTIEGED

-687 AKSAEALSKAKTN
+687 AKSAEALDKAKAN

-742 LKEEKKR
+742 FKEEKKR

>member
-1 MAMNIEDLTGIIGG
+1 MAMDMNDLTGIIGG

-22 TDTKDTKDTIKAA
+22 TDTKDTKDT
-35 PKKETVAK
+35 
-43 KTVKSVNT
+43 
-51 ANPGFD
+51 
-57 GPVNKKKVTV
+57 
-67 NAHPTQKPVVES
+67 
-79 VVESVKGTEPIDP
+79 KGTKDTKDTTKPTNTS
-92 FVASSSKK
+92 VASSSKRVK
-100 TTSTFR
+100 EPFHS
-106 SPVSVDDLEKS
+106 SVSADDLEKS
-117 KAKVQAVVDA
+117 KAKVRAVVEA
-127 LKKSKTSTLKS
+127 LKKSKTDALKS

-163 NKAGD
+163 NKADD

-181 YFATFVNNGSRKTY
+181 YFSTFVNNGSRKTY

-203 TGKEIGDKV
+203 TGKEIDGKV
-212 STRNYKIGDERKSVS
+212 STRNYKTGDERKSVS

-264 EQEHDEYKSR
+264 EQEHDEYKNR
-274 VREVDEI
+274 VKEVDEI

-315 EQVDTLLDKLDDSTL
+315 EQVETLLDKLDDSTL
-330 DKFRVAT
+330 SKFRVAT
-337 AMDQDPILMENLQ
+337 KMDQDPILMENLQ
-350 KARQQEGKMAKAA
+350 KGRQQEGKWTKAA
-363 VALYDKFYSAA
+363 VALYDKFYDAA
-374 LDKLVQAA
+374 IDKLVQAA
-382 GRDTLKKA
+382 GRDALKKV
-390 KKEDRELRRIHD
+390 KKEDRELRRIHAKEYD
-402 KAYDKY
+402 AY
-408 LDSLGD
+408 LNSLGD
-414 PRERTVDVE
+414 PRERTVDVK
-423 YDSSVAPGYNYTFNV
+423 SSVVPGYDYTFNV

-448 GIFVGRVEDSLP
+448 GTFVGRVEDSLP
-460 GETMRDGEGGHVP
+460 GETMRDGNGGRVP
-473 IPEGSKILR
+473 MPEGSKILR
-482 LYRYT
+482 LYKYT
-487 KDYGAGA
+487 KDGGAGA
-494 KPVMGALLDLDHFG
+494 KPVMEALLDLDHFG
-508 GDYDKARD
+508 GDYDKALN

-524 GLEGHTGTLEESDKL
+524 GLHGHTGTLEESDRL
-539 ENLKIRQAQ
+539 ENLKVRQAQ

-569 KALESTGKTIEGED
+569 KPLESTGKTKEGEE

-634 KKQLIG
+634 KGQLIG

-660 EEYQTRYD
+660 EEYQARYD
-668 PDGRYIYTEKS
+668 PEGRYIYTEKS

-687 AKSAEALSKAKTN
+687 AKSAEALSKAKAN
-700 SKDSRFKKKTAVKER
+700 SKDSRFKKKTVAKER

-742 LKEEKKR
+742 FKEEKKR